1 MMVLIMRWPLGVR
14 LYLLLYCIGVQ
25 FSSSS
30 SLFCLSHWYLRDERA
45 TGEVGAVKSSVA
57 LGLPSVRVIAG
68 RVTRA
73 GSGGAVRV

>member
-1 MMVLIMRWPLGVR
+1 MVLIMRCPLGVR

-25 FSSSS
+25 FSSS

-45 TGEVGAVKSSVA
+45 TGEVGAVKLSVS

-68 RVTRA
+68 RVSKA